1 MVAHAYDPSTLEVD
15 AKARKQGQGFSPMG
29 EGLLCMP
36 KTTGLIPRTTG
47 RKPRTF
53 RTTNDCWISRIH
65 LIVCLVTLNYSLSFP
80 CLHWYSSGTRLQRCL
95 KVSKELTPPG

>member
-1 MVAHAYDPSTLEVD
+1 MVAHAYDLSTLEVD

-36 KTTGLIPRTTG
+36 KTTGLIPRATG

-53 RTTNDCWISRIH
+53 
-65 LIVCLVTLNYSLSFP
+65 
-80 CLHWYSSGTRLQRCL
+80 
-95 KVSKELTPPG
+95 